1 MCVCLLVLCVSVCS
15 KRFSASK
22 LLFVWV
28 RVCFCMSEC
37 VLLLTP
43 SDWFTFQSECGSQL
57 IASGLQAYWKVLL
70 FKGGY
75 YNSWILGYYVKIYCK
90 IFKILTLNKLYSI
103 ELTLI
108 QCTILILSCI
118 GGVIIWQVKSEWP
131 FQWEPLSCVATHT
144 IKVDVDVWALIAF
157 WQFWRKRWWVQKL
170 LWNAWRKTSVCLLHK
185 KGSTSRIS
193 TKIIP
198 KIIVGNI

>member
-1 MCVCLLVLCVSVCS
+1 MIIIWFRAFVHFVKKEPSFACNFFCLFSLFTLLLFSSGSKFIKYSTPSVPKQKQISAAAYFLFVLCFHLLLCYVLCTQLTWSLLFAFASFLYPPSSIVSQLCVCLLVLCVSVCS

-70 FKGGY
+70 FLGGDF
-75 YNSWILGYYVKIYCK
+75 ITPEFL
-90 IFKILTLNKLYSI
+90 
-103 ELTLI
+103 
-108 QCTILILSCI
+108 
-118 GGVIIWQVKSEWP
+118 VIV
-131 FQWEPLSCVATHT
+131 
-144 IKVDVDVWALIAF
+144 
-157 WQFWRKRWWVQKL
+157 
-170 LWNAWRKTSVCLLHK
+170 
-185 KGSTSRIS
+185 
-193 TKIIP
+193 
-198 KIIVGNI
+198 